1 MVGRPAVLAR
11 GRSPRSGCALLMIS
25 TATSAA
31 ALEAW
36 PAAAALPVSGH
47 RMPILTTSAAITGTA
62 AENAISVAA
71 AAAAFSRRN
80 LDMVSPP
87 SGLFLG
93 SFFGAQPDWA
103 IRHCLDIA
111 PLLTGSASQPR

>member
-1 MVGRPAVLAR
+1 MFGKPAVLAR
-11 GRSPRSGCALLMIS
+11 GSSPSSGCALLMIS

-47 RMPILTTSAAITGTA
+47 RMPILTTSAAITGAA
-62 AENAISVAA
+62 AEHAMSVA

-80 LDMVSPP
+80 LNIISYP
-87 SGLFLG
+87 SGLILG
-93 SFFGAQPDWA
+93 SFFGAQPDWV
-103 IRHCLDIA
+103 IRHCLDMA
-111 PLLTGSASQPR
+111 PLLT